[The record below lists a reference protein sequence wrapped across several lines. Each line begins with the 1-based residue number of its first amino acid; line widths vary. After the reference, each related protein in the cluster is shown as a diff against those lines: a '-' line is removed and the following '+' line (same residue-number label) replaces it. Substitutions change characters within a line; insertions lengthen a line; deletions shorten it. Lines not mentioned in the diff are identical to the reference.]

1 MYVWINEQIKDGW
14 ESVYFRV
21 PNPWAM
27 DWYLLG
33 TGLHS
38 RRSATGGQSMPFV
51 PHCSPLLA
59 ILPESSLPIP
69 PPPPWSMEKLSSTKS
84 VLPECQCVWGP
95 VLAFT
100 LVRWELPE
108 GFEKRHEKA

>member
-1 MYVWINEQIKDGW
+1 MHLKHPKSI
-14 ESVYFRV
+14 
-21 PNPWAM
+21 
-27 DWYLLG
+27 
-33 TGLHS
+33 
-38 RRSATGGQSMPFV
+38 
-51 PHCSPLLA
+51 PLQF
-59 ILPESSLPIP
+59 
-69 PPPPWSMEKLSSTKS
+69 MEKLSSTKS